1 MRGRYIVTKSW
12 RERGEGGRVRER
24 DGESE
29 GVRDRERV
37 LKRSTKWSKGVV

>member
-1 MRGRYIVTKSW
+1 VYE
-12 RERGEGGRVRER
+12 REIYGDKELEREGGRVRER

-37 LKRSTKWSKGVV
+37 LKRSTKWCKGVV